1 MEQNFNLGAVLL
13 IMVSLMYNY
22 GFILPVYIY
31 IYIYIPIYLSH
42 QLSLHRYESRKFIII
57 RVICSLNYGFDFIYF
72 STVKIF
78 EYVEDRYDNRNR
90 RKKLILKILENYIK
104 RHFLVKN
111 V

>member
-31 IYIYIPIYLSH
+31 IPIDLSH
-42 QLSLHRYESRKFIII
+42 QLSLRRYESRKFIII

>member
-1 MEQNFNLGAVLL
+1 
-13 IMVSLMYNY
+13 MVSLMYNY

-31 IYIYIPIYLSH
+31 IPIDLSH
-42 QLSLHRYESRKFIII
+42 QLSLRRYESRKFIII

>member
-1 MEQNFNLGAVLL
+1 
-13 IMVSLMYNY
+13 MVSLMYNY

-31 IYIYIPIYLSH
+31 IPIDLSH
-42 QLSLHRYESRKFIII
+42 QLSLRRYESRKFIII

-72 STVKIF
+72 STVKVF
-78 EYVEDRYDNRNR
+78 EYVEDRYDNGNQ